1 MEKFDTVHSG
11 YDKKQ
16 VNAFIDSIIDRVEE
30 MVKEISLKDQA
41 IKEYKKIIKNNEE
54 KIKEMSSKL
63 VKEQSGDSKILE
75 DAKKKSM
82 EIIKDAEMQAD
93 LIISECLME
102 AKKSEIK
109 LNYLNSEIERLKQM
123 KETIY
128 YN

>member
-16 VNAFIDSIIDRVEE
+16 VNSFIDSIIVRVEE
-30 MVKEISLKDQA
+30 MVKEITLKDQA
-41 IKEYKKIIKNNEE
+41 IKEYKKLLKQNED

-63 VKEQSGDSKILE
+63 VKEENEDSKIIE
-75 DAKKKSM
+75 EAKKKSM
-82 EIIKDAEMQAD
+82 EIIKEAEMQAD

>member
-82 EIIKDAEMQAD
+82 EIIKEAEMQAD

>member
-109 LNYLNSEIERLKQM
+109 LNYLNNEIERLKQM

>member
-1 MEKFDTVHSG
+1 MEKFNTVHNG
-11 YDKKQ
+11 YDKNE
-16 VNAFIDSIIDRVEE
+16 VNAFIDNIIVRVEE

-41 IKEYKKIIKNNEE
+41 IKEYKKLLSNSQKQIKDL
-54 KIKEMSSKL
+54 SSKL
-63 VKEQSGDSKILE
+63 QNFENKEDESVSE
-75 DAKKKSM
+75 AKKKSI
-82 EIIKDAEMQAD
+82 EIIKEAEMQAD

>member
-1 MEKFDTVHSG
+1 MEKFDTVHNG

-16 VNAFIDSIIDRVEE
+16 VNDFIDSIIIRVEE

-41 IKEYKKIIKNNEE
+41 IKEYKKLLKDSES

-63 VKEQSGDSKILE
+63 QKEQNEDSKILD
-75 DAKKKSM
+75 DAKEKSIQ
-82 EIIKDAEMQAD
+82 IIKEAEMQAD

-123 KETIY
+123 KETVY

>member
-16 VNAFIDSIIDRVEE
+16 VNSFIDSIIVRVEE
-30 MVKEISLKDQA
+30 MVKEITLKDQA
-41 IKEYKKIIKNNEE
+41 IKEYKKLLKQNED

-63 VKEQSGDSKILE
+63 VKEENEDSKIIE
-75 DAKKKSM
+75 EAKKKSI
-82 EIIKDAEMQAD
+82 EIIKEAEMQAD

>member
-1 MEKFDTVHSG
+1 MKKFDTVHSG

-41 IKEYKKIIKNNEE
+41 IKEYKKIINNNEE